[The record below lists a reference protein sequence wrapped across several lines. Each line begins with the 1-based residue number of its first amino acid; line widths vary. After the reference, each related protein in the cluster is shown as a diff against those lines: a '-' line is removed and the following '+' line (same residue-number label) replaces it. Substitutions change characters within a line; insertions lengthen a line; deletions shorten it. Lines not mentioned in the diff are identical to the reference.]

1 MFNNLQYFFFL
12 NPIKMSASTEVVVI
26 VAQSFKY
33 NSNKKLCQMNNEI
46 MWKVVGTNDEHKN
59 IAGCTKEI
67 YI

>member
-1 MFNNLQYFFFL
+1 
-12 NPIKMSASTEVVVI
+12 MSASTEVVVI